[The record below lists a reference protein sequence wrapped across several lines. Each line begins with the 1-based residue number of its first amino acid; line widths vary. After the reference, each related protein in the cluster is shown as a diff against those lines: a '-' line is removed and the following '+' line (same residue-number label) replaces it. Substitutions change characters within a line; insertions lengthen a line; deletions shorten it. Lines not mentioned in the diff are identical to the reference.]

1 MKLIPDI
8 KIVLFN
14 ERVLEYIS
22 TFDATGVLKWNS
34 LMISVTSCVVFLT
47 IRYQSGRKYNI
58 DWEALV
64 HAIVTGTGGS
74 FCVLLDMNIIPQSSY
89 VRCHASTPLHNILP
103 AVTQG
108 YAICDI
114 LNGLEFGG
122 AFLAHGIATLMLTSL
137 FSMLGFAYMLSPM
150 LVCEVSTIL
159 LSIMRATFFTPL
171 QTKLAELSFFLLF
184 FLCRI
189 VMLPYL
195 TINLLVE
202 MWDEQ
207 KERGIICQSKFIWY
221 ITFVNILF
229 FNSLNFFWFV
239 KILAKIP
246 RKIRNNK

>member
-1 MKLIPDI
+1 MEFTYDFCNCKKFVLITLVYLS
-8 KIVLFN
+8 VLFSLLSHHFLYN
-14 ERVLEYIS
+14 EI
-22 TFDATGVLKWNS
+22 FNQ
-34 LMISVTSCVVFLT
+34 SCVVFLT

-150 LVCEVSTIL
+150 LVCEVSVET
-159 LSIMRATFFTPL
+159 RV
-171 QTKLAELSFFLLF
+171 KYFL
-184 FLCRI
+184 R
-189 VMLPYL
+189 
-195 TINLLVE
+195 
-202 MWDEQ
+202 
-207 KERGIICQSKFIWY
+207 
-221 ITFVNILF
+221 
-229 FNSLNFFWFV
+229 
-239 KILAKIP
+239 
-246 RKIRNNK
+246 